1 MARTRNRTQATAETV
16 TVNAMDKIVAKLNTL
31 EGIEFAKDAWV
42 NKAPTNYGVLR
53 LSGEARQMWADGHLV
68 DSSWTLVLDAYV
80 EDDSDEYPAMIQEK
94 LEALEDE
101 GVLDLTHTNN
111 REFDYQ
117 NERIVKFHGQKF
129 RVVRTYL
136 TDDDGIEITVE
147 RSDENGT
154 DEEQGGS

>member
-1 MARTRNRTQATAETV
+1 MTRADVIDLVTENRTGHGVHEAVTDSERTVMCTVESVRRSEYYTAL
-16 TVNAMDKIVAKLNTL
+16 NAGFQPEYVFKL
-31 EGIEFAKDAWV
+31 
-42 NKAPTNYGVLR
+42 
-53 LSGEARQMWADGHLV
+53 
-68 DSSWTLVLDAYV
+68 
-80 EDDSDEYPAMIQEK
+80 
-94 LEALEDE
+94 ALA
-101 GVLDLTHTNN
+101 N
-111 REFDYQ
+111 DYQ